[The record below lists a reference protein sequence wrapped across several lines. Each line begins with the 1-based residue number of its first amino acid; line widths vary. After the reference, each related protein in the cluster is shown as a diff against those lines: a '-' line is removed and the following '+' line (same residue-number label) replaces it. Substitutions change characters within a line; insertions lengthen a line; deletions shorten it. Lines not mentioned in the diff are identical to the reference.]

1 MKVIFLDVDG
11 ILTYINSG
19 EQNEGIDETRVE
31 RLKEI
36 VDETDAK
43 IVIISSWKGY
53 YLKDGSYYKP
63 KIYDVLQNVLQEHG
77 LPIYDDTKDIDL
89 KYLKEI
95 PLDLTFSLEEFNQLP
110 LEEYIDPTTTRAA
123 EVYNW
128 IKEHPDVES
137 FVILDDEDHFWSYY
151 GYNKYWIQPSWYQ
164 KDGGLQPEHIKEA
177 IEILTRKREEL

>member
-63 KIYDVLQNVLQEHG
+63 KIYDY
-77 LPIYDDTKDIDL
+77 PIMKMR
-89 KYLKEI
+89 
-95 PLDLTFSLEEFNQLP
+95 NN
-110 LEEYIDPTTTRAA
+110 A
-123 EVYNW
+123 
-128 IKEHPDVES
+128 S
-137 FVILDDEDHFWSYY
+137 FVIVKIINN
-151 GYNKYWIQPSWYQ
+151 YNSVTY
-164 KDGGLQPEHIKEA
+164 
-177 IEILTRKREEL
+177 